1 MKVSLYR
8 LLAVTVAVDVVA
20 VVVAFALRHAKH
32 GAAETVGAIGW
43 FTLLAD
49 TLIVLALT
57 SAVLVRALRG
67 RQAARPAIR

>member
-1 MKVSLYR
+1 MKLSLYR
-8 LLAVTVAVDVVA
+8 LLAVAIAVDVVA
-20 VVVAFALRHAKH
+20 LVVAFALRHAEH
-32 GAAETVGAIGW
+32 GAAGTIGAIGW

-49 TLIVLALT
+49 TLIVLALS

>member
-1 MKVSLYR
+1 MKLSLYR
-8 LLAVTVAVDVVA
+8 LLAVAIAVDVVA
-20 VVVAFALRHAKH
+20 LVVAFALRHAEH
-32 GAAETVGAIGW
+32 GAAGKIGAIGW

-57 SAVLVRALRG
+57 SAVFVRALRG